1 MTAQIA
7 TILDVGV
14 TSTGVEAIISPNAN
28 GETVQDVSIFD
39 EQFVNGL
46 KKLKQKNVAMELL
59 TRILQQKISDYRR
72 TSIVQSK
79 KFSEMMQNTASR
91 YRNGML
97 TSQEVI
103 VAMIELAK
111 QIMAEDAE
119 AKKLG
124 LNEEEM
130 AFYRALTL
138 PDAVKDAYSNEQ
150 LCALTRELTT
160 PCARTGLLIG
170 RRRNRPER
178 TCAESSND
186 SFASTNTRQQ
196 RLPMPPTL

>member
-1 MTAQIA
+1 
-7 TILDVGV
+7 
-14 TSTGVEAIISPNAN
+14 
-28 GETVQDVSIFD
+28 
-39 EQFVNGL
+39 
-46 KKLKQKNVAMELL
+46 MELL

-79 KFSEMMQNTASR
+79 KFSEMMQSTANR

-103 VAMIELAK
+103 VAMIDLAK

-150 LCALTRELTT
+150 LCALTRELTDT
-160 PCARTGLLIG
+160 LRKNQTFDWQKKESARADMRRIIKRLL
-170 RRRNRPER
+170 RKYKY
-178 TCAESSND
+178 
-186 SFASTNTRQQ
+186 
-196 RLPMPPTL
+196 PPTEAPNATDTVIKQCELWADNIE